1 EEEPAMPEP
10 EPVAAEEEPAF
21 EPEMEPEL
29 EPAMEATE
37 EEPALPEPEPVAAE
51 EEPAFEPEM
60 EPELEPAMEA
70 AEEESAP
77 PEPEPM
83 ISEEEPAFEPEME
96 PELEPAMEAAEEE
109 SAPPEPEPM
118 ISEEEPAFEPEMEPE
133 FEPVME
139 AADEEPVLSLEIE
152 TSAEMAAPPTDA
164 QETAPVVEI
173 EEELEE
179 PLVPVQAESFEV
191 PDPGPVDQP
200 EEEYRDEELWAEL
213 FPDQKQKGQP
223 TAEAQPATVEPEEES
238 FAGGDFWDQVLQKE
252 PAESLQGVAS
262 AQSSEDATSAF
273 SESLPD
279 SDRKNLTDEELWAQA
294 FPEDEEI
301 GQHANQA
308 SSIKGDEEK
317 ESTIAPLVIGADVN
331 FNEELKDSTDFDES
345 AYGDYDEEEDDFEFQ
360 PRQRKLGPFTIPHGR
375 RGDLVVGGVLMVF
388 LLIAGSVYFTVQTFA
403 PDELTNMQTAQ
414 TDVPEGLTPR
424 KVPLDEMARDLT
436 KPKPDGLPSGDT
448 PEGKSD
454 AILSEPSEILKEAP
468 EEKELL
474 KDLAESQILKDTG
487 KTQTA
492 RIDQSDL
499 QAFTGHSVTMSTIM
513 PVAYNPTDIRV
524 LSFSVEIQLSDAQSA
539 KLVRDSLPVY
549 EEIIN
554 HTVEDFLQRK
564 FYNDV
569 LYVKEKLQ
577 KRLQTAMNQSLKNGR
592 VRKTKFIDFAI
603 Q

>member
-1 EEEPAMPEP
+1 MEEAEEEPAPQEP
-10 EPVAAEEEPAF
+10 EPVAAEVESIP

-29 EPAMEATE
+29 EPTM
-37 EEPALPEPEPVAAE
+37 VAAE
-51 EEPAFEPEM
+51 EEPLLSIEM
-60 EPELEPAMEA
+60 EAPAEV
-70 AEEESAP
+70 SS
-77 PEPEPM
+77 
-83 ISEEEPAFEPEME
+83 I
-96 PELEPAMEAAEEE
+96 
-109 SAPPEPEPM
+109 
-118 ISEEEPAFEPEMEPE
+118 
-133 FEPVME
+133 
-139 AADEEPVLSLEIE
+139 
-152 TSAEMAAPPTDA
+152 PTDG
-164 QETAPVVEI
+164 QETAPVADI
-173 EEELEE
+173 EEEQEE
-179 PLVPVQAESFEV
+179 PLVPVHSESFEV
-191 PDPGPVDQP
+191 PDPGPADQP
-200 EEEYRDEELWAEL
+200 EEEYRDDELWAEL
-213 FPDQKQKGQP
+213 FPDQKQKEQP

-252 PAESLQGVAS
+252 PAESLQEEAS
-262 AQSSEDATSAF
+262 APSSEGAASAS

-279 SDRKNLTDEELWAQA
+279 TDRKNLTDEELWAQA

-301 GQHANQA
+301 GQHANQT
-308 SSIKGDEEK
+308 SSMKGDEEK
-317 ESTIAPLVIGADVN
+317 ESTVAPLVIGADVN

-345 AYGDYDEEEDDFEFQ
+345 AYEDYDEEEDDFDFQ
-360 PRQRKLGPFTIPHGR
+360 PRKRKLGPFTIPHGR

-424 KVPLDEMARDLT
+424 KVPLDEMAGDLI
-436 KPKPDGLPSGDT
+436 KPKPDVLPAEDT

-454 AILSEPSEILKEAP
+454 AILSEPSEILKESP

-487 KTQTA
+487 KAQTA

-524 LSFSVEIQLSDAQSA
+524 LSFSVEMQLSDAQSA

-549 EEIIN
+549 EEVIN
-554 HTVEDFLQRK
+554 QTVEDFLQRK